1 MDWENTTTEDLLGS
15 LQEVDWTLPPR
26 SIREFFTN
34 FTGLP
39 AQNKLLPRVKCNLYY
54 FRTSY
59 LLLVVLVFTA
69 ALLRNVGALFAISV
83 CVMGGLCLNDPFAF
97 SLSDRI
103 LRLLRKIHAPTALR
117 LRARS
122 GGHSGLGAPGRVRE
136 VRIAG
141 VKRTVVVFT
150 LLSIGIFLLWRT
162 HALLH
167 LAVAT
172 IIGDGAVL
180 LHAVFRAPNLKA
192 RTASARHEF
201 RAAWRGYQTDLS
213 HDYTL

>member
-1 MDWENTTTEDLLGS
+1 MLH
-15 LQEVDWTLPPR
+15 
-26 SIREFFTN
+26 
-34 FTGLP
+34 
-39 AQNKLLPRVKCNLYY
+39 A
-54 FRTSY
+54 
-59 LLLVVLVFTA
+59 LLLSQLWSC
-69 ALLRNVGALFAISV
+69 R
-83 CVMGGLCLNDPFAF
+83 
-97 SLSDRI
+97 
-103 LRLLRKIHAPTALR
+103 
-117 LRARS
+117 
-122 GGHSGLGAPGRVRE
+122 APGRVRE

-172 IIGDGAVL
+172 IIGVASLYTASQMTYHPFKGSVRQSLLLSTKKLTCCTGDGAVL

-192 RTASARHEF
+192 RMASARHEF

>member
-1 MDWENTTTEDLLGS
+1 MLH
-15 LQEVDWTLPPR
+15 
-26 SIREFFTN
+26 
-34 FTGLP
+34 
-39 AQNKLLPRVKCNLYY
+39 A
-54 FRTSY
+54 
-59 LLLVVLVFTA
+59 LLLSEVWSC
-69 ALLRNVGALFAISV
+69 R
-83 CVMGGLCLNDPFAF
+83 
-97 SLSDRI
+97 
-103 LRLLRKIHAPTALR
+103 
-117 LRARS
+117 
-122 GGHSGLGAPGRVRE
+122 APGRVRE

-172 IIGDGAVL
+172 IIGVASLRAASQMTFNSFKHGVRQILSLSAKELSCCTGDGAVL

-192 RTASARHEF
+192 RMASARHEF